1 MPMRLPMR
9 LPLRLLTAVTAAT
22 ALAFATAPSAP
33 AASSAAR
40 PGTGIAVGPQ
50 YDSTHVYVAPG
61 TMDSFISSWESTF
74 GGTNTTQV
82 LADVT
87 PTPSQTKSELVL
99 SPVGTLSVFDYQT
112 PIPYPFG
119 VERTGWLVTDLDRG
133 VRKAEADGAN
143 TVVTPFA
150 DPIGRDAIV
159 QFPGGIDAQ
168 LYWHTKAPSY
178 PALASVPEN
187 RLYLPSSAIRSF
199 LHTYLAFTGGTVVS
213 DDKHA
218 PGAELG
224 LPGTTY
230 RRIRISSPFGD
241 TSVAVTDGHLPYPFG
256 REATGYTVTDLTT
269 TLTKARAAGA
279 TVLWG
284 PYTSAQRDSAMVQ
297 FPGGFIAELHDG
309 GPRP

>member
-1 MPMRLPMR
+1 MSMRPS
-9 LPLRLLTAVTAAT
+9 LRLLTAVTAAT

-33 AASSAAR
+33 AAPSTGR
-40 PGTGIAVGPQ
+40 PGIAVGPQ

-87 PTPSQTKSELVL
+87 PTPSLTKSELVL

-133 VRKAEADGAN
+133 VQKAEKDGAN

-187 RLYLPSSAIRSF
+187 RLYVPGSAIRQF
-199 LHTYLAFTGGTVVS
+199 LPTYLAFTGGTVVS

-218 PGAELG
+218 PGAELD

-256 REATGYTVTDLTT
+256 RETTGYAVTDLNA
-269 TLTKARAAGA
+269 TLAKARAAGA

-284 PYTSAQRDSAMVQ
+284 PSASPQRDSAMVQ
-297 FPGGFIAELHDG
+297 FPGGYIAELHDG
-309 GPRP
+309 GPRS

>member
-1 MPMRLPMR
+1 MR

-33 AASSAAR
+33 AAPGTAR
-40 PGTGIAVGPQ
+40 PDNGLAVGPQ
-50 YDSTHVYVAPG
+50 YDTAHVYVTPG
-61 TMDSFISSWESTF
+61 AMDSFVSSWESTF
-74 GGTNTTQV
+74 GGTNTPQA

-87 PTPSQTKSELVL
+87 PTPSLTKSELIL

-112 PIPYPFG
+112 PVPYPFG
-119 VERTGWLVTDLDRG
+119 AERTGWLVKDLDHG
-133 VRKAEADGAN
+133 VHKAEADGAD
-143 TVVTPFA
+143 TVVTPFP

-178 PALASVPEN
+178 PPLASVPSS
-187 RLYLPSSAIRSF
+187 RLYLPSSAARSF

-213 DDKHA
+213 DDRHA

-224 LPGTTY
+224 LPGTSY

-256 REATGYTVTDLTT
+256 RESTGYAVSDLDA

-279 TVLWG
+279 SVLWG
-284 PYTSAQRDSAMVQ
+284 PYASAQRDSAMVQ
-297 FPGGFIAELHDG
+297 FPGGYIAEIHDG
-309 GPRP
+309 GTRS

>member
-1 MPMRLPMR
+1 MPIRLSP
-9 LPLRLLTAVTAAT
+9 RLLTAVAAAT

-40 PGTGIAVGPQ
+40 SDNGVAVGPQ
-50 YDSTHVYVAPG
+50 YDTAHVYVTPG
-61 TMDSFISSWESTF
+61 AMDSFVSSWESTF
-74 GGTNTTQV
+74 GGTNTPQA

-87 PTPSQTKSELVL
+87 PTPSLTKSELIL

-112 PIPYPFG
+112 PAPYPFG
-119 VERTGWLVTDLDRG
+119 AERTGWLVKDLDRG
-133 VRKAEADGAN
+133 VHKAEADGAD
-143 TVVTPFA
+143 TVVTPFP

-159 QFPGGIDAQ
+159 QFPGGVDAQ

-178 PALASVPEN
+178 PPLASVPEN
-187 RLYLPSSAIRSF
+187 RLYLPSSAARSF
-199 LHTYLAFTGGTVVS
+199 LHAYLAFTGGTVVS
-213 DDKHA
+213 DDRHA

-224 LPGTTY
+224 LPGTSY

-241 TSVAVTDGHLPYPFG
+241 TFVAVTDGHLPYPFG
-256 REATGYTVTDLTT
+256 RESTGYAVTDLDA

-284 PYTSAQRDSAMVQ
+284 PYASPQRDSAMVQ
-297 FPGGFIAELHDG
+297 FPGGYIAEIHDG
-309 GPRP
+309 GSRS

>member
-1 MPMRLPMR
+1 MPMHLS
-9 LPLRLLTAVTAAT
+9 LRLLAAVTATT
-22 ALAFATAPSAP
+22 ALAFVTAPSAP
-33 AASSAAR
+33 AAPTAGR
-40 PGTGIAVGPQ
+40 PGLAVGPQ
-50 YDSTHVYVAPG
+50 YDTTHVYVTPG
-61 TMDSFISSWESTF
+61 TMDSFVSSWEATF
-74 GGTNTTQV
+74 GGTNTPQV

-87 PTPSQTKSELVL
+87 PTPSLTKSELVL

-112 PIPYPFG
+112 PVPYPFG
-119 VERTGWLVTDLDRG
+119 AERTGWLVTDLDRG

-143 TVVTPFA
+143 TVVAPFA

-159 QFPGGIDAQ
+159 QFPGGIYAQ

-187 RLYLPSSAIRSF
+187 RLYLPSGAIRSF
-199 LHTYLAFTGGTVVS
+199 LHSYLGFTGGTVVS
-213 DDKHA
+213 DDNHA

-224 LPGTTY
+224 LPGTSY

-256 REATGYTVTDLTT
+256 RESTGYAVSDLAA
-269 TLTKARAAGA
+269 TLAKARAAGA

-284 PYTSAQRDSAMVQ
+284 PYASPRRDSAMVQ
-297 FPGGFIAELHDG
+297 FPGGYIAEIHDG
-309 GPRP
+309 GSRS

>member
-1 MPMRLPMR
+1 MTMR
-9 LPLRLLTAVTAAT
+9 LPLRLLTTVTAVT
-22 ALAFATAPSAP
+22 ALAFATAPSVP
-33 AASSAAR
+33 AAPDSAR
-40 PGTGIAVGPQ
+40 PSLAVGPQ
-50 YDSTHVYVAPG
+50 YDTAHVYVTPG
-61 TMDSFISSWESTF
+61 TMDSFVGSWESTF
-74 GGTNTTQV
+74 GGTNTPQATV
-82 LADVT
+82 DVT
-87 PTPSQTKSELVL
+87 PTPSLTKSELIL

-112 PIPYPFG
+112 PAPYPFG
-119 VERTGWLVTDLDRG
+119 AERTGWLVTDLDRG
-133 VRKAEADGAN
+133 VHKAESDGAN

-150 DPIGRDAIV
+150 DPIGRDAVV

-187 RLYLPSSAIRSF
+187 RLYLPSSAARSF
-199 LHTYLAFTGGTVVS
+199 LHAYLAFTGGRVVS
-213 DDKHA
+213 DDRQA

-224 LPGTTY
+224 LPGTSY

-256 REATGYTVTDLTT
+256 RESTGYAVNDLAT

-284 PYTSAQRDSAMVQ
+284 PYASPQRDSAMVQ
-297 FPGGFIAELHDG
+297 FPGGYIAEIHDG
-309 GPRP
+309 GSRS